1 MKSVEGTLK
10 LRPKLASGLITGPR
24 AGTQATTTSSKRVSA
39 KRLMFFPEK
48 FVSMRL
54 SWCS

>member
-1 MKSVEGTLK
+1 MK

-54 SWCS
+54 SWRS